1 MILGPLR
8 DHHSLFLPW
17 ASTFSPFPVP
27 YPSLVPLQIR
37 WNLYP
42 LFFLL
47 YPLYPPGDLWVSTVA
62 RPPASELEQVNPPP
76 APWAQMEE
84 HLGFGPAGLG
94 FRRQPDL
101 PPLWSLNIF
110 QMDTLVQSGQSLN
123 TYYTWQ
129 KLYPL
134 CLSPGCFLSWELVE
148 HSQAQLV

>member
-17 ASTFSPFPVP
+17 ASSFSPFPVP

-42 LFFLL
+42 LFFLS

-62 RPPASELEQVNPPP
+62 RPPAPELEQVDPPP
-76 APWAQMEE
+76 ASWAQMEE
-84 HLGFGPAGLG
+84 HSGFGPAGLG
-94 FRRQPDL
+94 FGGWPDL

-110 QMDTLVQSGQSLN
+110 QMDTRAKWPIPEHLLHLAEALSTLPF
-123 TYYTWQ
+123 TWVF
-129 KLYPL
+129 P
-134 CLSPGCFLSWELVE
+134 ELGI
-148 HSQAQLV
+148 S